1 MRISVTLDAEA
12 LSKRVMSLF
21 RERPWLSIGLAL
33 LLFVV
38 LALILAPLLS
48 FVLAAAIGAGAYALL
63 GRRGE
68 ARPDRMGVADMA
80 RHRRGPV
87 PQTLLFLDLAALTLL
102 GGGLALLASAEVLNA
117 ETLIAFGLGAALV
130 VVARVV

>member
-12 LSKRVMSLF
+12 LSKRVRSLF
-21 RERPWLSIGLAL
+21 RERPWLSVGLAL

-68 ARPDRMGVADMA
+68 ARLGRMGVADTVG
-80 RHRRGPV
+80 RRRGPEA
-87 PQTLLFLDLAALTLL
+87 QTLLFLDLAALALL